1 MVPQISKNVTEVRI
15 PPSPPAWAR
24 SCILATAKALNPNIK
39 VFQAKRDG
47 KGVIAF
53 DAV

>member
-1 MVPQISKNVTEVRI
+1 VSTLCQQITPRW
-15 PPSPPAWAR
+15 PSGASICDP
-24 SCILATAKALNPNIK
+24 SILATAKTLNPNIK
-39 VFQAKRDG
+39 VFQAKRDA